1 VDEHGSRVGS
11 AAGRARGGGDAG
23 AARGSAAGRIR
34 PVTGAVTLKQVAAE
48 AEVSLATASRVLHR
62 SGGREVRGELAE
74 RVRAAAGRL
83 GYVSNPH
90 AQALARARSSTVGL
104 IVHEVTDPYFAAIA
118 AGAMHAA
125 HAEGVMVM
133 MAATFRD
140 PELELDYLGRLR
152 AQGARGVLLAGSGST
167 DGRVSGA
174 LAEAIAAFTR
184 EGGRVAAIGARPDA
198 LVDAVVPDNAGGAAQ
213 AREHLEAL
221 GHRRIGVISGP
232 ASLMTVRQR
241 LEGLGSGLRR
251 TIEADFTR
259 EGGRQAARALFAA
272 DDGIT
277 ALIALNDLMAAGV
290 LAAAHEAGRR
300 VPEDLS
306 VVGFDD
312 LPFAADLDPA
322 LTTVRLPL
330 REMGERAME
339 LLLAGDAGQH
349 GAIESNGNT
358 GSSNEDSEPRTVH
371 VPAELIVRAS
381 TAAVTAT
388 ARIQSSSPSS
398 SSSS

>member
-1 VDEHGSRVGS
+1 MDEQRSRAAAATPSQSGRTAASRV
-11 AAGRARGGGDAG
+11 
-23 AARGSAAGRIR
+23 R

-62 SGGREVRGELAE
+62 SGGRDVRGELAE
-74 RVRAAAGRL
+74 RVQAAAERL

-167 DGRVSGA
+167 DSRVSRK
-174 LAEAIAAFTR
+174 LAEAIATFTR
-184 EGGRVAAIGARPDA
+184 EGGRVVAIGARPDTQ
-198 LVDAVVPDNAGGAAQ
+198 VDAVVPANAAGAAK
-213 AREHLEAL
+213 AREHLETL
-221 GHRRIGVISGP
+221 GHQRIGVISGP
-232 ASLMTVRQR
+232 DTLMTVRQR
-241 LEGLGSGLRR
+241 LEGLGAGLP
-251 TIEADFTR
+251 TIAADFTR
-259 EGGRQAARALFAA
+259 EGGREAAKKLLTAHGGDR
-272 DDGIT
+272 IT
-277 ALIALNDLMAAGV
+277 ALIALNDLMAAGA
-290 LAAAHEAGRR
+290 LAAAKELGRR

-306 VVGFDD
+306 VIGFDD
-312 LPFAADLDPA
+312 VPFAADLSPA

-330 REMGERAME
+330 REVGERAMK
-339 LLLAGDAGQH
+339 LLLALPGALDEDRSEAQH
-349 GAIESNGNT
+349 QEKNQNH
-358 GSSNEDSEPRTVH
+358 NEDQAPPQIIDIPT
-371 VPAELIVRAS
+371 ELVIRSS
-381 TAAVTAT
+381 TARPA
-388 ARIQSSSPSS
+388 Q
-398 SSSS
+398 

>member
-1 VDEHGSRVGS
+1 M
-11 AAGRARGGGDAG
+11 
-23 AARGSAAGRIR
+23 R

-74 RVRAAAGRL
+74 RVQAAAGRL

-133 MAATFRD
+133 LAATFRD

-167 DGRVSGA
+167 DQAVSGA
-174 LAEAIAAFTR
+174 LAEAIEAFSR
-184 EGGRVAAIGARPDA
+184 EGGRVTAIGARPEA
-198 LVDAVVPDNAGGAAQ
+198 RVDAVVPDNAAGAAK

-232 ASLMTVRQR
+232 ESLMTVAQR
-241 LEGLGSGLRR
+241 LEGLGSALRVVQ
-251 TIEADFTR
+251 ADFTR
-259 EGGRQAARALFAA
+259 EGGRQAARRLFEEDSGGRGGSGGGSGHA
-272 DDGIT
+272 IT
-277 ALIALNDLMAAGV
+277 ALIALNDLMAAGI

-312 LPFAADLDPA
+312 LPFAADLNPA

-330 REMGERAME
+330 REMGERAMR
-339 LLLAGDAGQH
+339 LLLDEPAAALGRTAAES
-349 GAIESNGNT
+349 GAQTQEAAT
-358 GSSNEDSEPRTVH
+358 APRTVH
-371 VPAELIVRAS
+371 VPAELIVRGS
-381 TAAVTAT
+381 TAR
-388 ARIQSSSPSS
+388 AR
-398 SSSS
+398 

>member
-1 VDEHGSRVGS
+1 MDEQRSRG
-11 AAGRARGGGDAG
+11 AG
-23 AARGSAAGRIR
+23 AAKRAGAGIGGGAGGSSVGAGANSAVGRIR

-62 SGGREVRGELAE
+62 SGGREVRGPLAE
-74 RVRAAAGRL
+74 RVQAAAERL

-104 IVHEVTDPYFAAIA
+104 IVHDVTDPYFAAIA

-125 HAEGVMVM
+125 HSEGVMVM

-140 PELELDYLGRLR
+140 PELELDYLARLR
-152 AQGARGVLLAGSGST
+152 AQGARGVLLAGSGSA
-167 DGRVSGA
+167 DERVSGR

-184 EGGRVAAIGARPDA
+184 EGGRVTAIGARPDTQ
-198 LVDAVVPDNAGGAAQ
+198 VDAVVPANAEGARR
-213 AREHLEAL
+213 ARAYLESL
-221 GHRRIGVISGP
+221 GHRRIGVIAGP
-232 ASLMTVRQR
+232 STLLTVRQR
-241 LEGLGSGLRR
+241 VEGVGDGLR

-259 EGGRQAARALFAA
+259 EGGRDATRRLLTA
-272 DDGIT
+272 DPGIT

-290 LAAAHEAGRR
+290 LAAASELGRR

-306 VVGFDD
+306 VIGFDD
-312 LPFAADLDPA
+312 LPFAADLSPA

-339 LLLAGDAGQH
+339 LLLAKPGQDSSDAPIPQ
-349 GAIESNGNT
+349 A
-358 GSSNEDSEPRTVH
+358 TVD
-371 VPAELIVRAS
+371 VATELVIRAS
-381 TAAVTAT
+381 TAPVAERGDSVH
-388 ARIQSSSPSS
+388 
-398 SSSS
+398 

>member
-1 VDEHGSRVGS
+1 MV
-11 AAGRARGGGDAG
+11 
-23 AARGSAAGRIR
+23 GRIR

-62 SGGREVRGELAE
+62 SGGREVRGALAE
-74 RVRAAAGRL
+74 RVQAAAERL

-167 DGRVSGA
+167 DGRVSGR
-174 LAEAIAAFTR
+174 LAEAIAAITR
-184 EGGRVAAIGARPDA
+184 EGGRVTAIGARPDTR
-198 LVDAVVPDNAGGAAQ
+198 VDAVVPDNAAGAAG

-221 GHRRIGVISGP
+221 GHKRIGVISGP
-232 ASLMTVRQR
+232 DTLITVRQR
-241 LEGLGSGLRR
+241 LDGLGGVGGGLR
-251 TIEADFTR
+251 IEEADFTR
-259 EGGRQAARALFAA
+259 EGGRAAALKLLA
-272 DDGIT
+272 DDSGGDRGDGIT

-290 LAAAHEAGRR
+290 LAAAKESGRR

-312 LPFAADLDPA
+312 VPFAADLSPA

-339 LLLAGDAGQH
+339 LLL
-349 GAIESNGNT
+349 T
-358 GSSNEDSEPRTVH
+358 
-371 VPAELIVRAS
+371 PAEAVDRESDEEQDEAVPQTVNVPTELVIRSS
-381 TAAVTAT
+381 TARVP
-388 ARIQSSSPSS
+388 Q
-398 SSSS
+398 